1 MSSSKKHK
9 TAIDSAVIFNLSSL
23 PIITEYIE
31 HDLNAFRQTFEST
44 KIVTFDYDVWASTGN
59 DTTYVNCQDDMTLD
73 DAIKQLDN
81 IVGMDCQNAEMIVFG
96 STVTEA
102 FEKIIPECIEKC
114 TSKTTF
120 KELIEIARTS
130 EHWYEQLEYTL
141 GVVVPSHVT
150 FYYWRKIKLTC
161 TGWSHKPLLRVLNDS
176 AEIPMN
182 WLETDTVYVVDSHA
196 QKVTKWGKPVE
207 YFPIVHHSTKAFAS
221 KYADIVN
228 NPLLRQKNQF
238 AFGMSNYT
246 GSDDT
251 ERSRI
256 EHQMHRLTAMNP
268 EAKFYVSGNVYGI
281 RTKIPYEQYLEE
293 VAKSS
298 ATMIIP
304 SYDVNAFSVRRISE
318 AIHLKTV
325 LLFWSTEDLHRL
337 FKDTIYEDF
346 LRVYE
351 KWGLILHEQTAEA
364 IQRALDDIEIW
375 HLQIIHDLEQTKI
388 FKEWYDEKW
397 YKYQMTNILNRKNAK
412 E

>member
-31 HDLNAFRQTFEST
+31 YDLNAFRQTFEQT
-44 KIVTFDYDVWASTGN
+44 KIITFDYDVWASTGN
-59 DTTYVNCQDDMTLD
+59 DVDYVNCQDDMTIR
-73 DAIKQLDN
+73 DAIVQLDSLIDIN
-81 IVGMDCQNAEMIVFG
+81 PWRESEMIVFG

-102 FEKIIPECIEKC
+102 FEKIIPECLEKC
-114 TSKTTF
+114 TAKTTF
-120 KELIEIARTS
+120 KELIDVARAS

-141 GVVVPSHVT
+141 GVVVPSHVA
-150 FYYWRKIKLTC
+150 FYYWRKYTYSASC
-161 TGWSHKPLLRVLNDS
+161 NKPLLRVLNDS

-196 QKVTKWGKPVE
+196 QKLTKWGKPVE

-221 KYADIVN
+221 KYNDIVN
-228 NPLLRQKNQF
+228 NPRLCQKNQF

-246 GSDDT
+246 GSEDT

-268 EAKFYVSGNVYGI
+268 DAKFYVSGNVYGI

-337 FKDTIYEDF
+337 FKDTEYYDF
-346 LRVYE
+346 LCVYE
-351 KWGLILHEQTAEA
+351 KWSLILHEQTAEA
-364 IQRALDDIEIW
+364 IQLTLDDIEI
-375 HLQIIHDLEQTKI
+375 HHSQIIHDLEQTKI
-388 FKEWYDEKW
+388 FKEWYDERW
-397 YKYQMTNILNRKNAK
+397 YKYAMTNILNRKNDKA
-412 E
+412 

>member
-31 HDLNAFRQTFEST
+31 HDLNAFRQTFEQT
-44 KIVTFDYDVWASTGN
+44 KIVTFDYDVWASTSN
-59 DTTYVNCQDDMTLD
+59 DVNYVNCQDNMTIR
-73 DAIKQLDN
+73 DAIVQLDLL
-81 IVGMDCQNAEMIVFG
+81 IDWTWRESEMIVFG

-102 FEKIIPECIEKC
+102 FEKIIPECLEKS
-114 TSKTTF
+114 TVNTTF
-120 KELIEIARTS
+120 KELIDIARAS

-150 FYYWRKIKLTC
+150 FWYWRKFTYSAP
-161 TGWSHKPLLRVLNDS
+161 SHKPLLRVLNDS

-182 WLETDTVYVVDSHA
+182 WLETDTVYIVDSHA
-196 QKVTKWGKPVE
+196 QKLTKWGKPVE
-207 YFPIVHHSTKAFAS
+207 YFPVVHHSTKAFAS
-221 KYADIVN
+221 KYADIVS
-228 NPLLRQKNQF
+228 NPRLRQKNQF

-246 GSDDT
+246 GSEDT

-268 EAKFYVSGNVYGI
+268 DAKFYVSGNVYGI

-325 LLFWSTEDLHRL
+325 LLFWSTEDLRRL

-364 IQRALDDIEIW
+364 IQRALGGIEQW
-375 HLQIIHDLEQTKI
+375 HDAIIYDLEQTSI